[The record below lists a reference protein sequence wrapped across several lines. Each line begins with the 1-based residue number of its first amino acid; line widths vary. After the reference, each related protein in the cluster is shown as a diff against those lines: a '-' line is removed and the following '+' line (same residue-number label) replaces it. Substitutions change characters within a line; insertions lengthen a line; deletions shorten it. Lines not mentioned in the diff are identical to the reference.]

1 MTMPKHVEVKLC
13 DNNIKKKFQKINKK
27 VTGTSISNDLKNDL
41 WSLYD
46 QHLVILNQKASNL
59 KYDQF

>member
-13 DNNIKKKFQKINKK
+13 DNIKKKFHKINKK

-41 WSLYD
+41 M
-46 QHLVILNQKASNL
+46 VII
-59 KYDQF
+59 